1 MEYELNALSKNNNKK
16 IFGPL
21 EMDVF
26 FNFATYW
33 EKLITIETKYNLHTI
48 TENLL
53 R

>member
-26 FNFATYW
+26 LILQPI
-33 EKLITIETKYNLHTI
+33 EKNL
-48 TENLL
+48 
-53 R
+53 